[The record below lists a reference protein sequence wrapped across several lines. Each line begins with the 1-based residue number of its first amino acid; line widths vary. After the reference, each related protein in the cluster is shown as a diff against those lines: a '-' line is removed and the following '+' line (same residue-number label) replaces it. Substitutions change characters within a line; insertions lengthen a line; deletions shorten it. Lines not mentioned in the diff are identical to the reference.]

1 MLKTIETVVGHW
13 VTLIK
18 AHEKLLIVAISAGT
32 LLHFGNKGYDA
43 YISHLKNEA
52 NATNTQIAQVE
63 QQNKLTQAQLDKL
76 KADVDLQVKIDDAK
90 INAAKQ
96 TLIIKQKEVAALPL
110 PELSKEWVSLLSLPD
125 GSITPQPNG
134 TVAVTTDAAHTT
146 VNALESIPT
155 LNTELSATQD
165 QLRGCTDVREKQ
177 DTQITGL
184 NTSLDLE
191 KKGRAEDAK
200 VAKQEQHKS
209 WMRGFKWGAIAGFV
223 GGVFAL
229 HKL

>member
-1 MLKTIETVVGHW
+1 MLKTIETVIGHW

-18 AHEKLLIVAISAGT
+18 AHEKLLIVTITALTA
-32 LLHFGNKGYDA
+32 LHFGNKAYDA

-52 NATNTQIAQVE
+52 NATNVQIAQVE
-63 QQNKLTQAQLDKL
+63 QNNAQITAQIAQL
-76 KADVDLQVKIDDAK
+76 KASVDAQAKIDDAK
-90 INAAKQ
+90 IAIAKQ
-96 TLIIKQKEVAALPL
+96 TLIVKQKEVAALPL
-110 PELSKEWVSLLSLPD
+110 PELSKEWISLLSLPD
-125 GSITPQPNG
+125 GSITPQSNG
-134 TVAVTTDAAHTT
+134 TVAVTTDAAHST
-146 VNALESIPT
+146 VNALESIST

-165 QLRGCTDVREKQ
+165 QLKGCTDVRAKQ
-177 DTQITGL
+177 DVQITGL
-184 NTSLDLE
+184 NASIELE
-191 KKGRAEDAK
+191 KKGRAEDAR